1 MQLKRCSRWL
11 VLGLGLCWLGPA
23 WAMSVAFINP
33 GKPDEAYWASAS
45 AAMAQA
51 ARSLGVTLEVHY
63 ANRDHVQA
71 LTLARQLAARAPA
84 SAPGAPRSP
93 VPSARPDYVIFTN
106 DYGTGPEILR
116 ILEGSGIRS
125 FMAFSAVHGR
135 SREETGAPRTR
146 HRLWLG
152 SLEPQAEEAGY
163 LTARALIAR
172 AKAAGAARAAD
183 GKLQLLAIA
192 GDRSTPSSIAR
203 NAGMERAVAETK
215 DVVLV
220 QQVFGDW
227 RRDKAAEQAAWL
239 YRRYPAARLVW
250 AGNDLMA
257 LGAMD
262 AWRARGGQPGKDAWF
277 SGINTSEEAFAS
289 LRSGALSVLA
299 GGHFMT
305 GAWALVMLFD
315 HAHGVDFDT
324 EGLEQEQ
331 PMFVLFDARL
341 AQRLAQRL
349 LDPAHPLDYRRY
361 SKALNPQ
368 RQHYDFS
375 LLPLL
380 Q

>member
-1 MQLKRCSRWL
+1 MANLFPRWF
-11 VLGLGLCWLGPA
+11 VLGLGLWWFGPA

-51 ARSLGVTLEVHY
+51 ARSLGVTLEVQY
-63 ANRDHVQA
+63 AHRDHVQA
-71 LTLARQLAARAPA
+71 LALARQLAARAPA
-84 SAPGAPRSP
+84 GSPAAPGSP
-93 VPSARPDYVIFTN
+93 ASPIRPDYLIFTN
-106 DYGTGPEILR
+106 DYGTGPEVLR

-125 FMAFSAVHGR
+125 FMVFSAVHGR

-203 NAGMERAVAETK
+203 NAGMERAVAEAK

-239 YRRYPAARLVW
+239 YQRYPAARLVW

-257 LGAMD
+257 FGAMD

-289 LRSGALSVLA
+289 LRSGALSALA

-315 HAHGVDFDT
+315 YAHGVDF
-324 EGLEQEQ
+324 EAQGLEQQ
-331 PMFVLFDARL
+331 RPMFVLFDARL
-341 AQRLAQRL
+341 AQRFAQRL
-349 LDPAHPLDYRRY
+349 LDPAHPLDFRPY
-361 SKALNPQ
+361 SKALNPR